1 METKKSK
8 VLACAFN
15 QEFTYE
21 GKTYYKYFINFAN
34 GDFGFCTVAVK
45 ADPFTVNEEV
55 DYTIEPGKKAG
66 EFKIR
71 KVKAEGGGGKSPFSK
86 PVKLKRDYM
95 SEALF
100 FDTSYVKDMVI
111 SGHVDIKDF
120 IPLVQKLLEFSESK
134 IKSYFEE

>member
-15 QEFTYE
+15 QEFDYE
-21 GKTYYKYFINFAN
+21 GKKYYKYFINFAN

-45 ADPFTVNEEV
+45 ADPFTVNEEA

-71 KVKAEGGGGKSPFSK
+71 KVKAEGGGFKKSFSRK
-86 PVKLKRDYM
+86 SKAELL
-95 SEALF
+95 SESLAF
-100 FDTSYVKDMVI
+100 TESYVKDLIVA
-111 SGHVDIKDF
+111 DK
-120 IPLVQKLLEFSESK
+120 LEFKDMIPAIEKLSKFNEEK
-134 IKSYFEE
+134 IKGYLEE